1 MSQTVGIVG
10 TGLLGRLLA
19 LTLRQRGWQVSL
31 FDKDGP
37 TVPHSCGYAGA
48 GMLSPISEL
57 ESAEPLIARLGFDSL
72 PLWRQLIDSLNL
84 SVYFQTE
91 GTLIVAH
98 HLDSADLHH
107 FRHMLQ
113 GKLRQCQNGEVPAT
127 VASAIDWQLSSGPLA
142 QLEPELSG
150 RFHSGIFIPEEGQ
163 LDNRQLLIALEN
175 ALNQAEIQCH
185 WYTPVQA
192 LQGGQ
197 LETPSG
203 HWRFDWVIDCRGLGA
218 KPDWKNVR
226 GVRGEIVRVYA
237 PEVNLRRPVRL
248 MHPRYPLYIAPRENH
263 HYVIGATSIESE
275 DSKPMTVQS
284 AMELLSAAFAVHEG
298 FAEASILDSLAN
310 CRPALPDHLPQ
321 LQLRPGLLRINGLY
335 RHGFLIAPQVVQLAC
350 ELLSGQPIP
359 EHYQAIIQASTA
371 SGQAMPVCP

>member
-10 TGLLGRLLA
+10 AGLLGRLLA

-37 TVPHSCGYAGA
+37 TVPNSCGYAGA

-72 PLWRQLIDSLNL
+72 PLWRQLITSLNRL
-84 SVYFQTE
+84 DLPVYFQTE

-98 HLDSADLHH
+98 HLDNADLHH

-113 GKLRQCQNGEVPAT
+113 SKLRHCQNSEVPA
-127 VASAIDWQLSSGPLA
+127 SALNALNWQLTPQTLTT
-142 QLEPELSG
+142 LEPELGG
-150 RFHSGIFIPEEGQ
+150 RFHSGIFIQEEGQ
-163 LDNRQLLIALEN
+163 IDNRQLLLALEN
-175 ALNQAEIQCH
+175 ALQLAEVQCH
-185 WYTPVQA
+185 WHTPVQEIQA
-192 LQGGQ
+192 GMVQ
-197 LETPSG
+197 THPRD
-203 HWRFDWVIDCRGLGA
+203 WRFDWVIDCRGLGA
-218 KPDWKNVR
+218 KPDWNNVR

-237 PEVNLRRPVRL
+237 PEVTLNRPVRL

-275 DSKPMTVQS
+275 DTKPVTVQS

-321 LQLRPGLLRINGLY
+321 IQSSPGLLRINGLY
-335 RHGFLIAPQVVQLAC
+335 RHGFLIAPQLVEVTC
-350 ELLSGQPIP
+350 NLLSGRPTP
-359 EHYQAIIQASTA
+359 EHYQALIQGGTV
-371 SGQAMPVCP
+371 PVCP

>member
-1 MSQTVGIVG
+1 MSTTVGIVG
-10 TGLLGRLLA
+10 AGLLGRLLA
-19 LTLRQRGWQVSL
+19 RTLSQRGWQVSL

-57 ESAEPLIARLGFDSL
+57 ESAEPLIARLGFDAL

-98 HLDSADLHH
+98 HLDNADLHH
-107 FRHMLQ
+107 FRNLLQ
-113 GKLRQCQNGEVPAT
+113 GKLQQCQNEEVPTA
-127 VASAIDWQLSSGPLA
+127 VASAIQWQLSPGQLA

-163 LDNRQLLIALEN
+163 LDNRQLLFSLEN
-175 ALNQAEIQCH
+175 ALNQAGIRCH
-185 WYTPVQA
+185 WHTPVQA
-192 LQGGQ
+192 IQAGQ
-197 LETPSG
+197 LQTQKG
-203 HWRFDWVIDCRGLGA
+203 FQRFDWVIDCRGLGA
-218 KPDWKNVR
+218 KPDWNNVR

-237 PEVNLRRPVRL
+237 PEVSLNRPVRL

-263 HYVIGATSIESE
+263 HYVIGATAIESE

-321 LQLRPGLLRINGLY
+321 IQASPGLMRINGLY
-335 RHGFLIAPQVVQLAC
+335 RHGFLIAPQVVEVAC
-350 ELLSGQPIP
+350 DLLSGQPIP
-359 EHYQAIIQASTA
+359 AHYQVLIQENV
-371 SGQAMPVCP
+371 PVGEGLSACP